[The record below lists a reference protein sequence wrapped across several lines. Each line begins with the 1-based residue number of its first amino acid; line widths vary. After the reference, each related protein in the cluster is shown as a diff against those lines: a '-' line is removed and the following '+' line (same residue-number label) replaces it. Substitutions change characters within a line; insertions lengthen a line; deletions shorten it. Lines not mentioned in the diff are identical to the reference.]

1 MSETRE
7 RLKFPLMAL
16 QRLGNA
22 PAEAH
27 EKGAARALYRAAMR
41 ATQRLVMGVG
51 RQSIFND
58 QLLSPRKQTS
68 TA

>member
-16 QRLGNA
+16 QHVGTAR
-22 PAEAH
+22 AEAH
-27 EKGAARALYRAAMR
+27 EKEAARVLYRAAVR

-58 QLLSPRKQTS
+58 QLLSP
-68 TA
+68 